1 MNGGELTFGGS
12 QVLASS
18 RWFGTV
24 WCCCWSY
31 SVFSQG
37 FLRRVH
43 RWPVLLP
50 DSQSSHVSTERR
62 SSSSAVRRRA
72 SFSNSIFPVPAQ
84 QNIDQLT
91 PPQYANRG
99 RPPDRPEPFSPRQP
113 QPQSTVQEVTT
124 TRQRKPS
131 AAENALELLRNQH
144 QRRRADSTATTRGHS
159 AKEELVF
166 ARKTSEKGIER
177 LDRGS
182 DSSNVRQPPQNLRS
196 MLSTLSQGLPGTRPP
211 EPPAPPSSPVL
222 AANPISLHVRPTNSL
237 SIPAQ
242 QSQRTSKT
250 SFGSGGI
257 GLGVDSSVGTVS
269 TLVVPSEL
277 AQLLDGE
284 HHTDE
289 LATKFEA
296 GWPTLQKWLVVIGG
310 GSGDGDFGRVIM
322 VYR

>member
-1 MNGGELTFGGS
+1 MNDGGLTFGDS
-12 QVLASS
+12 PVSVSS
-18 RWFGTV
+18 RWFPTA
-24 WCCCWSY
+24 WCDDQSY
-31 SVFSQG
+31 SVLCQG

-50 DSQSSHVSTERR
+50 DAQSSYVSPERR

-72 SFSNSIFPVPAQ
+72 ASFSNSMFTVPTQ
-84 QNIDQLT
+84 QTIDQLT
-91 PPQYANRG
+91 PPYTNRG
-99 RPPDRPEPFSPRQP
+99 RPPDRPELFPPHQP
-113 QPQSTVQEVTT
+113 QPHSLVQEATLT
-124 TRQRKPS
+124 GQRKPS

-144 QRRRADSTATTRGHS
+144 QRHRADSAATARGHS
-159 AKEELVF
+159 TKEELVF
-166 ARKTSEKGIER
+166 ARRTSEKGIER
-177 LDRGS
+177 IDRGS
-182 DSSNVRQPPQNLRS
+182 DGSNIRQPPQNLRS
-196 MLSTLSQGLPGTRPP
+196 MLSKLSQGIPGARPP
-211 EPPAPPSSPVL
+211 DPPAPPSSPVMTSS
-222 AANPISLHVRPTNSL
+222 PVPPHVRSSDSP

-257 GLGVDSSVGTVS
+257 GMGMDSSVGAVS
-269 TLVVPSEL
+269 APALPSEL

-296 GWPTLQKWLVVIGG
+296 GWPTLQKWLVAIGG
-310 GSGDGDFGRVIM
+310 GSGDGDFGRVVM